1 MVCASTSQR
10 RQRRRSAQAAAAAAA
25 SQAAVPTTGAAARCR
40 PSYHLHECA
49 RQRHEQV
56 RAARELEA
64 AARRP
69 RPGCF
74 RQRGRGPNRRSARH
88 LPSLALPPS
97 LTVWRTRDCRQPP
110 EGLLPP
116 TCPPMG
122 PNCGPLS
129 RGLRP
134 PLSWCVWRR
143 RCPAAAAA
151 RDGVRAARGRC
162 GSSARIR
169 ILSSRLMGDRVPQ
182 RARSKRR
189 I

>member
-10 RQRRRSAQAAAAAAA
+10 RQRRCSAQAAAAA

-97 LTVWRTRDCRQPP
+97 PDPP
-110 EGLLPP
+110 SALVEEQMHDITQAQQIPDP
-116 TCPPMG
+116 TA
-122 PNCGPLS
+122 NE
-129 RGLRP
+129 
-134 PLSWCVWRR
+134 
-143 RCPAAAAA
+143 
-151 RDGVRAARGRC
+151 
-162 GSSARIR
+162 
-169 ILSSRLMGDRVPQ
+169 
-182 RARSKRR
+182 
-189 I
+189 